1 MNHNQLCLVYAGR
14 LDISVFIYLL
24 CLLIM
29 VSTSL
34 LKFFISKCKLFTF
47 SAGSRNIL
55 IIIRI
60 CDNSEISFHSQ
71 LGYVY
76 YFISDSDVFLA
87 SLSHILIKYQVDL

>member
-1 MNHNQLCLVYAGR
+1 MYAGR

-29 VSTSL
+29 VSASL
-34 LKFFISKCKLFTF
+34 LKFFISKCKLFTSF
-47 SAGSRNIL
+47 SAGFRNIL

-60 CDNSEISFHSQ
+60 CDNSEMSFHSQ
-71 LGYVY
+71 LGCVY

-87 SLSHILIKYQVDL
+87 FLSYSD